1 VIKQRVDASETTL
14 IADDL
19 NLNAISSTTEGYAP
33 ADLKDLVS
41 RAIHQAAMRVNK
53 TLADGPTKLSLS
65 DFEKAKEGFVPA
77 SLRDVPLQKSEV
89 VWSDIGGRVAFMSVI
104 TAIDEVL

>member
-65 DFEKAKEGFVPA
+65 DFEKRKDLCPRRCEMCPCR
-77 SLRDVPLQKSEV
+77 SQKSFGRTLG
-89 VWSDIGGRVAFMSVI
+89 VWLLSW
-104 TAIDEVL
+104 VLSPLLMK